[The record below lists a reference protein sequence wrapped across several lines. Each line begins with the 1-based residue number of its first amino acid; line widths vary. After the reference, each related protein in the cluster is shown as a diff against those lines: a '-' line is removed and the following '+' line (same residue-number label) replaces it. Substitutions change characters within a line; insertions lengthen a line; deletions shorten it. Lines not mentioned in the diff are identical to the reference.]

1 MDPARRKALGRSNPK
16 QGKLKRVKR
25 TTSLLRR
32 QSELPCQYIR
42 VVAHICGS
50 QRIRHGWRRIYGMR
64 RECTW
69 RTCGTTGWSV
79 PFTTFPLYACV
90 QLDAPQAVT
99 PTEKSFRPSHRASV
113 HGSILHDAS
122 YFATIEIK
130 GPEDVIRAAL
140 DSCCDCQGPSP
151 GAKRYVSA
159 THP

>member
-1 MDPARRKALGRSNPK
+1 MRITEDKTWLETHIWHA
-16 QGKLKRVKR
+16 KRMHMENMWDYRLVR
-25 TTSLLRR
+25 
-32 QSELPCQYIR
+32 P
-42 VVAHICGS
+42 VHI
-50 QRIRHGWRRIYGMR
+50 
-64 RECTW
+64 
-69 RTCGTTGWSV
+69 
-79 PFTTFPLYACV
+79 FLLYACV
-90 QLDAPQAVT
+90 QLDTPQAVT

-159 THP
+159 THRLLEAHDAAGT